1 MKNDITL
8 SINIQRH
15 LLNLYFR
22 LHAMNDYKEMY
33 EFIFDEEERE
43 YDEETREYALQDDEI
58 KVIVDGYMENLKQT
72 IDDTMQFFYD
82 KGMGQIV
89 I

>member
-1 MKNDITL
+1 
-8 SINIQRH
+8 
-15 LLNLYFR
+15 
-22 LHAMNDYKEMY
+22 MNDYKEMY